1 MSFFKKYT
9 IFKLLITLS
18 IVITGSLTIAY
29 HTDTYN
35 RSLHANNYRFMQY
48 LGIDLYNQLESIGN
62 ALDIKGSTLAQ
73 LSPVAKEDKLELII
87 AQGDLD
93 ALLSISKRDHKIWV
107 DGQLKIANETR
118 LVKVKIHG
126 SDGLHFRK
134 EKYSLRVKINKDE
147 DLIKGMR
154 TFNLIIGEEANPTLI
169 AANKIAAEAGLIA
182 PYGRMVNVSV
192 NDKEHGHY
200 YFVEHHSKHYLSK
213 KGIKDYVK
221 IENVIDWDSKE
232 RQLYGSNHL
241 SDHALFTG
249 HIETID
255 HPCFPIALTHYKKMC
270 NALKESNTADF
281 MAYFDAHYI
290 GNYLAVLSL
299 FNENHQCTGDNLKLF
314 FDLDTKKFY
323 PLYRQEYGYRDLD
336 WRIYNRDDLW
346 FNSFPNFN
354 KLVFERSLQ
363 MHANATNAQILKS
376 LLSIDSVRHYR
387 DIKLW
392 DFVQQRAG
400 LADSLNA
407 TYLANKAVML
417 NANVSRRAY
426 YFEQQGQIGLM
437 NSILN
442 MADQYINYAHVY
454 GSRNTSTSSTELAID
469 AFVKMNVNQG
479 SFNQSQ
485 YGIQFND
492 QLDIQ
497 YKYLETYQLG
507 PITITNCITGDT
519 VPDHYIFLNQY

>member
-1 MSFFKKYT
+1 
-9 IFKLLITLS
+9 
-18 IVITGSLTIAY
+18 
-29 HTDTYN
+29 
-35 RSLHANNYRFMQY
+35 
-48 LGIDLYNQLESIGN
+48 
-62 ALDIKGSTLAQ
+62 
-73 LSPVAKEDKLELII
+73 
-87 AQGDLD
+87 
-93 ALLSISKRDHKIWV
+93 
-107 DGQLKIANETR
+107 
-118 LVKVKIHG
+118 
-126 SDGLHFRK
+126 
-134 EKYSLRVKINKDE
+134 
-147 DLIKGMR
+147 
-154 TFNLIIGEEANPTLI
+154 
-169 AANKIAAEAGLIA
+169 
-182 PYGRMVNVSV
+182 
-192 NDKEHGHY
+192 
-200 YFVEHHSKHYLSK
+200 
-213 KGIKDYVK
+213 
-221 IENVIDWDSKE
+221 
-232 RQLYGSNHL
+232 
-241 SDHALFTG
+241 
-249 HIETID
+249 
-255 HPCFPIALTHYKKMC
+255 
-270 NALKESNTADF
+270 
-281 MAYFDAHYI
+281 
-290 GNYLAVLSL
+290 
-299 FNENHQCTGDNLKLF
+299 
-314 FDLDTKKFY
+314 TKKFY

-454 GSRNTSTSSTELAID
+454 GSRNTSTLSTELAID

-485 YGIQFND
+485 YG
-492 QLDIQ
+492 
-497 YKYLETYQLG
+497 
-507 PITITNCITGDT
+507 
-519 VPDHYIFLNQY
+519 

>member
-1 MSFFKKYT
+1 M
-9 IFKLLITLS
+9 
-18 IVITGSLTIAY
+18 
-29 HTDTYN
+29 
-35 RSLHANNYRFMQY
+35 
-48 LGIDLYNQLESIGN
+48 
-62 ALDIKGSTLAQ
+62 AQ
-73 LSPVAKEDKLELII
+73 LSPVAKKDKLKLII
-87 AQGDLD
+87 EQGDLD
-93 ALLSISKRDHKIWV
+93 RLLSISTRDHKIWV

-200 YFVEHHSKHYLSK
+200 YFVEHHNKHYLSK
-213 KGIKDYVK
+213 QGITDYVK
-221 IENVIDWDSKE
+221 IENVIDWDSKG

-323 PLYRQEYGYRDLD
+323 PLYRQEYGYKDLD
-336 WRIYNRDDLW
+336 MRIYNRDYLW
-346 FNSFPNFN
+346 FNSFPNFQTSV
-354 KLVFERSLQ
+354 LLQ
-363 MHANATNAQILKS
+363 SAIG
-376 LLSIDSVRHYR
+376 
-387 DIKLW
+387 DISTPPSPY
-392 DFVQQRAG
+392 FV
-400 LADSLNA
+400 
-407 TYLANKAVML
+407 
-417 NANVSRRAY
+417 
-426 YFEQQGQIGLM
+426 
-437 NSILN
+437 
-442 MADQYINYAHVY
+442 
-454 GSRNTSTSSTELAID
+454 
-469 AFVKMNVNQG
+469 
-479 SFNQSQ
+479 
-485 YGIQFND
+485 
-492 QLDIQ
+492 
-497 YKYLETYQLG
+497 
-507 PITITNCITGDT
+507 
-519 VPDHYIFLNQY
+519 